1 MDNSNTIDFVTDGQ
15 LEHEIKVVP
24 VRAPNY
30 VAIEKENDQSYEIKN
45 RTKFISK
52 LGKFLTTTT

>member
-1 MDNSNTIDFVTDGQ
+1 MT
-15 LEHEIKVVP
+15 
-24 VRAPNY
+24 
-30 VAIEKENDQSYEIKN
+30 VAIENKNDQSYEIKN